1 MPIDW
6 NDFKPADGA
15 QPGATD
21 WSQFKPAPKGAGVIS
36 KIADVGLSI
45 AKGVIGVPEAAVGLA
60 DIVSGGAA
68 GKAVENAGVR
78 FKDAKQVLTDWQS
91 DDLKGKQQEF
101 QQADGVVDKLGVALS
116 NPSLIANAVAESVP
130 LMGAGGVAARGVL
143 GLGARGVS
151 SAAGGVGPALPGLLA
166 RTVGTGAAPMVA
178 GAIGEG
184 LAGAGSAAEQ
194 IRQETPT
201 GYMTGT
207 QSALAAGSGAAT
219 ALLSVGGGAL
229 ARSFGWA
236 DPDAM
241 IAAGTRNV
249 ATPTAA
255 RGVFR
260 RTAEGVASEGLL
272 EEVPQS
278 LSEQAFQ
285 NAALGRP
292 LTEGMADAGVM
303 GGLAGAAMG
312 GVAGAMARPAV
323 APAPT
328 APPAGPL
335 TRAAMLALPAPVVHV
350 DGAGRAKMDGVPSGG
365 FDTGQQEGTVGR
377 TNTPLTSTARDL
389 VPSDTINVDGQGNA
403 SPPPQPPAGAPPRQ
417 PGEPGPRETG
427 AFMLVS
433 PSAIWGTSG

>member
-1 MPIDW
+1 MSL
-6 NDFKPADGA
+6 
-15 QPGATD
+15 T
-21 WSQFKPAPKGAGVIS
+21 
-36 KIADVGLSI
+36 
-45 AKGVIGVPEAAVGLA
+45 AAV
-60 DIVSGGAA
+60 I
-68 GKAVENAGVR
+68 
-78 FKDAKQVLTDWQS
+78 
-91 DDLKGKQQEF
+91 
-101 QQADGVVDKLGVALS
+101 
-116 NPSLIANAVAESVP
+116 
-130 LMGAGGVAARGVL
+130 
-143 GLGARGVS
+143 
-151 SAAGGVGPALPGLLA
+151 
-166 RTVGTGAAPMVA
+166 
-178 GAIGEG
+178 
-184 LAGAGSAAEQ
+184 
-194 IRQETPT
+194 
-201 GYMTGT
+201 
-207 QSALAAGSGAAT
+207 
-219 ALLSVGGGAL
+219 
-229 ARSFGWA
+229 
-236 DPDAM
+236 DAM

-417 PGEPGPRETG
+417 RASGWRKRHHQNVRQHQQGDMHGLSGLSPPLHRSARSLLGRAGQTGGLDQQVAATPTFWKTPLRLASLDTSPQRGEEPR
-427 AFMLVS
+427 F
-433 PSAIWGTSG
+433 